1 MAALAHLGC
10 IMGGAAWYRF
20 FGAGERM
27 ARQAKRGDIMPT
39 IITFAIAAMLATWS
53 LYAFSGA
60 RLIPPLPGLRPGLVA
75 ITAIYLLRAA
85 AFPLMLRIMPD
96 RSVRFLV
103 WSSLIVFV
111 IGAVHFVGLYVE

>member
-1 MAALAHLGC
+1 
-10 IMGGAAWYRF
+10 MGGAAWYRF